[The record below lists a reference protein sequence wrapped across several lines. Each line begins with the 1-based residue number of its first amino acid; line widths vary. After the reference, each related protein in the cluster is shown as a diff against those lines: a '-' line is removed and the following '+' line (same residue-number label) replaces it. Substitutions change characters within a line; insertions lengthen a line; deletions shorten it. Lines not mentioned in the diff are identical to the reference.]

1 MGVALEDIA
10 RLVSPRRPEVALRI
24 LQCFMPDNEGV
35 TKAQLLQ
42 RTGLKLKSL
51 EYYLTILRC
60 WRLISSQR
68 RRGQPSLYFLEPVGF
83 HSKLDTLFVDPL
95 RVLRRS

>member
-1 MGVALEDIA
+1 MALEDIA

-24 LQCFMPDNEGV
+24 LQCFIPDNEGV
-35 TKAQLLQ
+35 TKSHLQLQ
-42 RTGLKLKSL
+42 TGLGVKTL
-51 EYYLTILRC
+51 EYYMGLFRT
-60 WRLISSQR
+60 WHLISSQR